1 VVTSRGRPEL
11 IDRCES
17 PPIGYGGDMPLLIVV
32 LLLALLLGGLGFAL
46 KALWIV
52 AIIVLVVWVIGFLV
66 RPGGKRW
73 YYW

>member
-1 VVTSRGRPEL
+1 
-11 IDRCES
+11 
-17 PPIGYGGDMPLLIVV
+17 MPLLIVV
-32 LLLALLLGGLGFAL
+32 LLLALLLGGLGFAV

-52 AIIVLVVWVIGFLV
+52 ALVVLVVWVIGFLV

>member
-1 VVTSRGRPEL
+1 
-11 IDRCES
+11 
-17 PPIGYGGDMPLLIVV
+17 VV
-32 LLLALLLGGLGFAL
+32 LLLALLLGGLGFAV

-52 AIIVLVVWVIGFLV
+52 ALVVLVVWVIGFLV